1 MDVELTLP
9 ATPVALA
16 PGVATRVPVELRNP
30 FGRALTVR
38 VSVTRGRAA
47 GWAWV
52 EPDTTTLQ
60 PGETVTVDVILQPPA
75 DQPPS
80 PALVP
85 FTVAAEETAGG
96 APAGYATGLLTVAL
110 PVPVTGGLAKREG
123 QQHAYDLWLANH
135 SNRPTAVRIST
146 KLDPPLGS
154 AEAQPAAV
162 QLDAGVSLT
171 ASIHAKPTRPI
182 FGTPKPYALIVA
194 VHDAADPDG
203 PPLLAEVGTG
213 IRRPRVANW
222 VAGTAAIVLALGA
235 TAAVAF
241 SGVRLPFPGRG
252 RGAATT
258 AQVAAP
264 PVPAAT
270 TITPVTVGRPYALV
284 EVLPHRGADGG
295 KAAAEA
301 ERAKLAAAG
310 MPIRLVDSLAS
321 DVLADQGTGF
331 WVLLQDGFTTP
342 EAAEAYCTQWRLV
355 APLCKVTP

>member
-1 MDVELTLP
+1 VDVELTLP

-16 PGVATRVPVELRNP
+16 PGVATRVSVELRNP
-30 FGRALTVR
+30 LGRVLSVR

-47 GWAWV
+47 DWASV
-52 EPDTTTLQ
+52 EPATTTLE
-60 PGETVTVDVILQPPA
+60 PGATATVDVVLQPPA

-85 FTVAAEETAGG
+85 FTVAAEEAASG

-110 PVPVTGGLAKREG
+110 PVPVTGGVAKREG
-123 QQHAYDLWLANH
+123 ERHTYDLWLAND
-135 SNRPTAVRIST
+135 SNRATAVRIST
-146 KLDPPLGS
+146 KLDPPLGH

-162 QLDAGVSLT
+162 QLDPGVSLT
-171 ASIHAKPTRPI
+171 AAIHAKPHRPI
-182 FGTPKPYALIVA
+182 FGTPKPYAVIVA

-203 PPLLAEVGTG
+203 PPLLSEVGTG

-241 SGVRLPFPGRG
+241 SGVKLPLPGR
-252 RGAATT
+252 RAATT

-264 PVPAAT
+264 PAP
-270 TITPVTVGRPYALV
+270 TITPVTVRRPYALV

-301 ERAKLAAAG
+301 ERVKLAAAG

-321 DVLADQGTGF
+321 DVLADEGGGF
-331 WVLLQDGFTTP
+331 WELLQDGFTTP
-342 EAAEAYCTQWRLV
+342 EAATAYCTQWRLV
-355 APLCKVTP
+355 APKCAVVP

>member
-16 PGVATRVPVELRNP
+16 PGVATRVSVELRNP
-30 FGRALTVR
+30 YGRAVSVR

-47 GWAWV
+47 GWASV
-52 EPDTTTLQ
+52 EPETTMLE
-60 PGETVTVDVILQPPA
+60 PGATATVDVILQPPA

-85 FTVAAEETAGG
+85 FTVAAEEASSGE
-96 APAGYATGLLTVAL
+96 PAGYATGLLTVAL
-110 PVPVTGGLAKREG
+110 PVPVTGGMAKREG
-123 QQHAYDLWLANH
+123 ERHTYDMWLAND
-135 SNRPTAVRIST
+135 SNRATAVRIST

-162 QLDAGVSLT
+162 HLDPGVSLT
-171 ASIHAKPTRPI
+171 AAIHAKPTRPI
-182 FGTPKPYALIVA
+182 FGTPKPYAVIVA

-203 PPLLAEVGTG
+203 PPLLSEVGTG

-241 SGVRLPFPGRG
+241 SGVKLPLPGR
-252 RGAATT
+252 RAATT
-258 AQVAAP
+258 TQVAAP
-264 PVPAAT
+264 PTTP

-310 MPIRLVDSLAS
+310 MPVRLVDSLAS
-321 DVLADQGTGF
+321 DVLADEGAGF
-331 WVLLQDGFTTP
+331 WVLLQDGFPTA
-342 EAAEAYCTQWRLV
+342 EAAEAYCTQWRPV

>member
-30 FGRALTVR
+30 FGRVLSVR

-47 GWAWV
+47 DWAWV
-52 EPDTTTLQ
+52 EPATITLE
-60 PGETVTVDVILQPPA
+60 PGETATVDVIMQPPA
-75 DQPPS
+75 EQPPS

-85 FTVAAEETAGG
+85 FTVAAEETDSG

-123 QQHAYDLWLANH
+123 QKHAYDLWLANH

-154 AEAQPAAV
+154 AEAQPGAV
-162 QLDAGVSLT
+162 QLDPGVSLT
-171 ASIHAKPTRPI
+171 AAIHAKPTRPI
-182 FGTPKPYALIVA
+182 FGTPKPYAVIVA
-194 VHDAADPDG
+194 VHDAGDPDG
-203 PPLLAEVGTG
+203 PPLLSEVGTG
-213 IRRPRVANW
+213 IRRPWVANW
-222 VAGTAAIVLALGA
+222 VAGTTAIVLALGA

-241 SGVRLPFPGRG
+241 SGERQPYPGRG
-252 RGAATT
+252 RAGTT

-264 PVPAAT
+264 PAPAAT
-270 TITPVTVGRPYALV
+270 TIAPVTVGRPYALV

-301 ERAKLAAAG
+301 ERAKLTAAG

-321 DVLADQGTGF
+321 DVLADQGAGF

-355 APLCKVTP
+355 APLCKVTS